1 MKLYKTII
9 EATIEAARTCS
20 EWKLTNGDA
29 TYNVEE
35 IEEIA
40 GIYDVASPNVSEAT
54 YYCVFPDGEID
65 VVNTETKIYSPIFI
79 PSNQSQPSIS
89 ESITSESPSDD
100 QIRFCTNCGSPVTP
114 DALFCDN
121 CGARVR

>member
-9 EATIEAARTCS
+9 EATIEAAQTCS

-79 PSNQSQPSIS
+79 PSNQSQPSIP
-89 ESITSESPSDD
+89 ESITSESQSDD